1 MFYLWWLQER
11 NEESSEEEEPP
22 MAHGQVRREMSEM
35 LNVLLDEGK
44 RRMILVFDMWGLIG
58 CFLQIMKCL

>member
-1 MFYLWWLQER
+1 
-11 NEESSEEEEPP
+11 

-44 RRMILVFDMWGLIG
+44 PRMILVFAIRVLIG
-58 CFLQIMKCL
+58 CFLQIMKFL

>member
-1 MFYLWWLQER
+1 M
-11 NEESSEEEEPP
+11 SAEEEEPP